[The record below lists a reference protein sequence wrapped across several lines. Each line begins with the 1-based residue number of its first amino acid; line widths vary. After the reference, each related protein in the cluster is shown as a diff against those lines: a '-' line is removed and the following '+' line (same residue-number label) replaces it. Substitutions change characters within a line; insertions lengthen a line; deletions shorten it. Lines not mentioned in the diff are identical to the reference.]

1 MKITNIKIRLKE
13 EKKLKAVAE
22 ITLDNQLVIH
32 GIRLVKTDKAY
43 IVIMPCIKGK
53 EDKKYDTVHPA
64 HADFRKY
71 LTDKIVVKYQELVN
85 KKEKG
90 GNDNA

>member
-1 MKITNIKIRLKE
+1 MKVTDIKIRLKD
-13 EKKLKAVAE
+13 EKKVKAVAE

-71 LTDKIVVKYQELVN
+71 LTDKLLLNIRS
-85 KKEKG
+85 
-90 GNDNA
+90 

>member
-64 HADFRKY
+64 NADFRKY
-71 LTDKIVVKYQELVN
+71 MTDEIVTKYQELIN
-85 KKEKG
+85 KK
-90 GNDNA
+90 